1 MEDLTLFVSSSDAY
15 EDCWHPFFFLFKK
28 FWPACDLPIVL
39 NTESKSFAFE
49 GLNILSTKTGKQR
62 SFGRTFHAG
71 LEQVKTDN
79 ILLIMIDY
87 FLMKEVNSHRVIDAY
102 QVFVREKLDSLCLVE
117 MTTIKDTVPL
127 HNDAFLVSGPGHDRF
142 SFQAAIWKKRSIRKY
157 ILEHENPWM
166 SECFGS
172 LRYEYTRDRIAF
184 VGNEAEPFTY
194 LHTGALHEGKW
205 LKDTV
210 PKLEELGVSVDWER
224 RGFYEWK
231 RPSLAQRIQ
240 KRHKTAIQE
249 ARSRAHLLGLKYGL
263 ISQD

>member
-1 MEDLTLFVSSSDAY
+1 MKDLTLFVSSSDAY
-15 EDCWHPFFFLFKK
+15 EDCWHPFFFLLKK
-28 FWPACDLPIVL
+28 FWPDCSLPIVL
-39 NTESKSFAFE
+39 NTEKKSFGCE
-49 GLNILSTKTGKQR
+49 GLNILCTRTGTQQ
-62 SFGRTFHAG
+62 SFGKTFRAG
-71 LEQVKTDN
+71 LEQVETDN

-87 FLMKEVNSHRVIDAY
+87 FIMKDVSSRFLSDAY
-102 QVFVREKLDSLCLVE
+102 QTFVQERLDSLCLVE
-117 MTTIKDTVPL
+117 MTTVKDTTPL
-127 HNDAFLVSGPGHDRF
+127 RDNAFLASGPGQDRF
-142 SFQAAIWKKRSIRKY
+142 SFQAAVWKKNSIRKY

-184 VGNEAEPFTY
+184 VSKSAEPFTY

-210 PKLEELGVSVDWER
+210 PQLEELGVSLDWER

-240 KRHKTAIQE
+240 KRRKTAIQE
-249 ARSRAHLLGLKYGL
+249 ARSRAHLLGLKYRL